1 MPDNNDKHT
10 TMKSIGYSENFT
22 WGAEKDKEQD
32 PEPPVVK
39 RHWGKYRGV
48 VVENEDAPPRGRLLV
63 SVPGIMT
70 VPGWA
75 MPCVP
80 VAALAKAGGTFMRPM
95 VGSNVWV
102 EFERGDPDKPIWV
115 GCFWGEVDLPKMATE
130 FSAVPLIQAITI
142 ESEFAG
148 ITVSDIPLPVGATTP
163 GQVNIVADE
172 GAVALSLSPTGV
184 GAVAPT
190 VTVTAPVLTIA
201 AATSVTI
208 TTASFSV
215 VTPAGTFTVG

>member
-1 MPDNNDKHT
+1 MPDNNHKLP
-10 TMKSIGYSENFT
+10 TMGSLGYTENFT
-22 WGAEKDKEQD
+22 WGQEQD
-32 PEPPVVK
+32 PEPPVAK
-39 RHWGKYRGV
+39 RHWGKYRGT
-48 VVENEDAPPRGRLLV
+48 VVENQDVPPRGRLLV

-80 VAALAKAGGTFMRPM
+80 VATMIKGGGTFVRPA
-95 VGSNVWV
+95 VGANVWV

-115 GCFWGEVDLPKMATE
+115 GGFWGEVDLPKMATE
-130 FSAVPLIQAITI
+130 YSAIPLVQAITI

-148 ITVSDIPLPVGATTP
+148 ISIGDVPLPVGGTTP

-172 GAVALSLSPTGV
+172 GAVAISLSPSGV
-184 GAVAPT
+184 SIAAPT
-190 VTVTAPVLTIA
+190 VTITAPT
-201 AATSVTI
+201 VTF
-208 TTASFSV
+208 TTTTFSV